1 MKRVAGF
8 FVMAALLFQFAAR
21 AEGVGWKIDNT
32 LKYHLVYLPAE
43 NKAVSDTSLA
53 TRSVMKPWLNNIP
66 AFAPD
71 IDNIVYKNIL
81 ELGFPLPVNNDA
93 ASLKLYLKLYEWPAQ
108 LNSVRS
114 SQMIFDAFLL
124 HGLPGGRRLYQLVKN
139 PSNIFVKYAS
149 IEPANRVFSEQQPF
163 VAPGIPKQWE
173 FDANVPFSSIYVSP
187 DNISRK
193 GNEADQA
200 HASAQGVIEFHAAL
214 SRLYE
219 KSLHLLHASAEKR
232 YFADFRRCSD
242 KSGEVC
248 AVRIYEMPVVPLVF
262 GNYRDLPMPQDAE
275 KVFLSGLLLVKVT
288 DYLAH
293 SPIPFEQLK
302 KIQPGT
308 DAFKASFRAG
318 WSHMLEVGSVFDMR

>member
-21 AEGVGWKIDNT
+21 AEGAGWKIDNT

-43 NKAVSDTSLA
+43 NKAVSGASLA

-81 ELGFPLPVNNDA
+81 ELGFPLPVRNDA
-93 ASLKLYLKLYEWPAQ
+93 ASLKLYLKLYKWPAQ

-163 VAPGIPKQWE
+163 VAPEIPKQWE

-293 SPIPFEQLK
+293 SPIPLEKLK

>member
-1 MKRVAGF
+1 MKRSVCF
-8 FVMAALLFQFAAR
+8 FVVAALLFQFASPV
-21 AEGVGWKIDNT
+21 EGAGWKIDNT
-32 LKYHLVYLPAE
+32 LKLHFVYLPAE
-43 NKAVSDTSLA
+43 DKTVSGASLP
-53 TRSVMKPWLNNIP
+53 TRSFMKPWLKNIP

-71 IDNIVYKNIL
+71 IDNIVYKNIF
-81 ELGFPLPVNNDA
+81 ELGFPLPVREDA
-93 ASLKLYLKLYEWPAQ
+93 ASLKLYLKLYEWPVQ
-108 LNSVRS
+108 LSSLRS
-114 SQMIFDAFLL
+114 SKKIFDVFLL
-124 HGLPGGRRLYQLVKN
+124 HGIPGGRRLYQSAKR
-139 PSNIFVKYAS
+139 PSNVLVKYAS
-149 IEPANRVFSEQQPF
+149 IEPAKRVFSEQQPF
-163 VAPGIPKQWE
+163 IAPEIPKQWE

-187 DNISRK
+187 NKISRR

-200 HASAQGVIEFHAAL
+200 RASAQGVVEFHAAL

-242 KSGEVC
+242 KSGEIC

-302 KIQPGT
+302 KMQPGT
-308 DAFKASFRAG
+308 DAFKASFRAD